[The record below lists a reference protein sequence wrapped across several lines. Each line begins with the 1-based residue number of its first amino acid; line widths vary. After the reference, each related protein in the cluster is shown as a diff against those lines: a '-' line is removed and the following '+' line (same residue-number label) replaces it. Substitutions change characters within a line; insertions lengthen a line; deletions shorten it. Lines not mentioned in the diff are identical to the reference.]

1 MGKVTKYAMYV
12 LFSILLAG
20 ISYSIGNVVTGTI
33 AVIFK
38 LNNAKTNQYIVL
50 AIAAV
55 FFLVAVYLLWSGKMS
70 TESVRGVKCLKL
82 VVIVGFGTAI
92 VSSVLYMV
100 VLGEIKQTML
110 LLALLSWV
118 VLFAFLHLLNK
129 IEKDLV
135 KLEK

>member
-70 TESVRGVKCLKL
+70 TESVSGVKCLKL